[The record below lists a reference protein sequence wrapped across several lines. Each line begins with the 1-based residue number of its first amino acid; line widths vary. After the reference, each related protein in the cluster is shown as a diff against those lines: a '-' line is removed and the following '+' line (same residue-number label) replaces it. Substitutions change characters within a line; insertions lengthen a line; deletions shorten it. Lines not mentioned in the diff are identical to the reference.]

1 MRIVIMTSGSRGDVQ
16 PYIAL
21 GLGLQR
27 AGYQVCILTHSIF
40 AQMIERYGLEFAPL
54 TGNPRAMLETQ
65 KGQRFIESGGNALR
79 FIRDMVEMGKGQQE
93 AFMKDAQRTL
103 PGADLLLYTS
113 LCFVGSYVAE
123 ALHIPAIFAPL
134 QPIIPTRAFPYPI
147 GRYYE
152 LNGTGN
158 RLTHLLGNLLIWQ
171 TARPV
176 MQPIRRKLGLEPIP
190 WSGSITW
197 LLKLRQPL
205 LLGYSPLLVPQPT
218 DWPKWVHATGYW
230 FLDAP
235 HDWRPPSPL
244 LDFLEAGPPPVYIGF
259 GSMASRNAEET
270 VSIALKA
277 LERSKQRGII
287 ATGWS
292 NISNADLPDTV
303 FKLEEAPHDWLFPRM
318 AAVVHH
324 AGSGTTAVGL
334 RTGVPNIPVPF
345 FVDQLFWAER
355 VYRMGISPR
364 PIPHKHLTAENLAEA
379 ITTAVSDHTL
389 RTRAADLGVR
399 IRAED
404 GVGNAVQIVQNV
416 LASHDGIYS

>member
-1 MRIVIMTSGSRGDVQ
+1 
-16 PYIAL
+16 
-21 GLGLQR
+21 
-27 AGYQVCILTHSIF
+27 
-40 AQMIERYGLEFAPL
+40 
-54 TGNPRAMLETQ
+54 
-65 KGQRFIESGGNALR
+65 
-79 FIRDMVEMGKGQQE
+79 
-93 AFMKDAQRTL
+93 MKDAQHAL

-134 QPIIPTRAFPYPI
+134 QPVIPTQAFPYPI
-147 GRYYE
+147 GRYYK

-197 LLKLRQPL
+197 LLKLCQPI

-235 HDWRPPSPL
+235 HDWYPPSPL

-270 VSIALKA
+270 VSIVLKA

-324 AGSGTTAVGL
+324 AGSGTTAAGL
-334 RTGVPNIPVPF
+334 RAGVPNIPVPF
-345 FVDQLFWAER
+345 FVDQLFWAEC
-355 VYRMGISPR
+355 VYLMGISPR

-379 ITTAVSDHTL
+379 IITAISDHTL
-389 RTRAADLGVR
+389 RTRAADLGVH

-416 LASHDGIYS
+416 LASRDAMYT